1 MITKPFEELFDF
13 LPKSKRQAGVGL
25 TSGNFPFYTSSN
37 DLTKYINEYDY
48 SGNCL
53 IFGTGGNPS
62 VHYQSGRFSSS
73 TDCLVACPKNNKEIS
88 AKYCYLYLAGNMGII
103 EAGFKGAGLKH
114 ISKGYISNIK
124 IPTPPLDDQIRI
136 AAVLTCAE
144 RLIAKRKES
153 IKALDELLKST
164 FLEMFGPN
172 NPEFHK
178 WPIVEI
184 RGLAAAHKGAMRTGP
199 FGSNLLHSAFTESG
213 DVAVLGI
220 DNAVQNKFAWGEKRF
235 ISKKKYSELGNYRI
249 LPGDVIITIMGTI
262 GRSAVIPDDIPLAI
276 NTKHL
281 AAITVN
287 HDLVNPHFLSYSIH
301 SSPFII
307 DQFSRKNRGA
317 IMNGLN
323 LGLIKETKINKPPI
337 NLQNQFGSIILKVES
352 IKTKQAHSL
361 AELESLFG
369 SLSQRAFKGELDL
382 SRVPVVYVE
391 AEPLETK
398 AFSADVKVTKAFSKD
413 ELINILKAK
422 AVR

>member
-88 AKYCYLYLAGNMGII
+88 AEYCYLYLAGNMGII

-136 AAVLTCAE
+136 AAVLTCVE

-164 FLEMFGPN
+164 FLEMFGDP
-172 NPEFHK
+172 
-178 WPIVEI
+178 
-184 RGLAAAHKGAMRTGP
+184 MRIYIK
-199 FGSNLLHSAFTESG
+199 L
-213 DVAVLGI
+213 
-220 DNAVQNKFAWGEKRF
+220 
-235 ISKKKYSELGNYRI
+235 SKS
-249 LPGDVIITIMGTI
+249 VT
-262 GRSAVIPDDIPLAI
+262 
-276 NTKHL
+276 
-281 AAITVN
+281 
-287 HDLVNPHFLSYSIH
+287 
-301 SSPFII
+301 
-307 DQFSRKNRGA
+307 
-317 IMNGLN
+317 
-323 LGLIKETKINKPPI
+323 
-337 NLQNQFGSIILKVES
+337 
-352 IKTKQAHSL
+352 KTKKPIIYIKLHKLSPQRSRIKHVTIEL
-361 AELESLFG
+361 A
-369 SLSQRAFKGELDL
+369 
-382 SRVPVVYVE
+382 
-391 AEPLETK
+391 
-398 AFSADVKVTKAFSKD
+398 KVG
-413 ELINILKAK
+413 
-422 AVR
+422 